1 MLNHLAPVA
10 VPQPKL
16 PETRQPTGTL
26 ANHGLTSVDLA
37 ILSGATLQEGPP
49 RNLSQSHGITT
60 LFRRI
65 VSFFLPCFAFGYV
78 PVLSSLYCQESPSV
92 FFLLCPSSVYTVHL
106 TQDLA
111 HQFTFS
117 LHITLYHNEILSMDR
132 QRNGDF
138 VESHRLVPY

>member
-65 VSFFLPCFAFGYV
+65 VSFFYRASRSDTF
-78 PVLSSLYCQESPSV
+78 PS
-92 FFLLCPSSVYTVHL
+92 FLLYTAKNRQAFSSFSVRPPYT
-106 TQDLA
+106 
-111 HQFTFS
+111 
-117 LHITLYHNEILSMDR
+117 LSI
-132 QRNGDF
+132 
-138 VESHRLVPY
+138 